1 MNNPINNKKFQDP
14 NYTLNGDVRATVS
27 FKKFKTLWFNLG
39 SQCNIE
45 CKNCYIKSS
54 PQADHFVYLKPNDI
68 LPYLDEIDLISRNRI
83 EIGFTGGE
91 PYLNPD
97 AIELAEVV
105 LERGHK
111 LLVLTNAMRPM
122 MRPKVQKGLLSL
134 KQKYGNR
141 LTLRVSLDHYTDIG
155 HDKER
160 GKGSYRIAID
170 GINWLNENSFNINI
184 AGRSEFS
191 EGEDEAI
198 QGYHKLIKRSK
209 WKINLDNRE
218 ALILFPEMDEK
229 IDVPEI
235 SKDCWNILNVNP
247 ENMMCATSRMVV
259 RRKHETTPSVLA
271 CTLLWD
277 DTQFE
282 TGKILKDS
290 LKPVKLN
297 HPHCSKFC
305 VLGGASC
312 SA

>member
-1 MNNPINNKKFQDP
+1 MNSPINNKKFQDP

-235 SKDCWNILNVNP
+235 SKNCWNILNVNP

>member
-191 EGEDEAI
+191 ECEDEAI

-235 SKDCWNILNVNP
+235 SNNCWNILNVNP

>member
-14 NYTLNGDVRATVS
+14 NYTLNGDIRATVS

-235 SKDCWNILNVNP
+235 SKNCWNILNVNP

>member
-27 FKKFKTLWFNLG
+27 FRKFKTLWFNLG

-68 LPYLDEIDLISRNRI
+68 LPYLDEIDLISRDRI

-235 SKDCWNILNVNP
+235 SKNCWNILNVNP

>member
-1 MNNPINNKKFQDP
+1 MNSPINNKKFQDP

-191 EGEDEAI
+191 ECEDEAI

-235 SKDCWNILNVNP
+235 SKNCWNILNVNP

>member
-235 SKDCWNILNVNP
+235 SKNCWNILNVNP

-277 DTQFE
+277 DKQFE

>member
-191 EGEDEAI
+191 ECEDEAI

-235 SKDCWNILNVNP
+235 SKNCWNILNVNP

>member
-27 FKKFKTLWFNLG
+27 FRKFKTLWFNLG

-235 SKDCWNILNVNP
+235 SKNCWNILNVNP

>member
-209 WKINLDNRE
+209 WKITIRRG
-218 ALILFPEMDEK
+218 
-229 IDVPEI
+229 
-235 SKDCWNILNVNP
+235 SRILNTEIP
-247 ENMMCATSRMVV
+247 
-259 RRKHETTPSVLA
+259 
-271 CTLLWD
+271 
-277 DTQFE
+277 
-282 TGKILKDS
+282 G
-290 LKPVKLN
+290 
-297 HPHCSKFC
+297 
-305 VLGGASC
+305 
-312 SA
+312 

>member
-1 MNNPINNKKFQDP
+1 MNSPINNKKFQDP

>member
-14 NYTLNGDVRATVS
+14 NYTLNGDVRATVP

-122 MRPKVQKGLLSL
+122 MRPKVQKGLLAL

-235 SKDCWNILNVNP
+235 SKNCWNILNVNP

>member
-68 LPYLDEIDLISRNRI
+68 LPYLDEIDLISRDRI

-235 SKDCWNILNVNP
+235 SKNCWNILNVNP

>member
-1 MNNPINNKKFQDP
+1 
-14 NYTLNGDVRATVS
+14 
-27 FKKFKTLWFNLG
+27 
-39 SQCNIE
+39 
-45 CKNCYIKSS
+45 
-54 PQADHFVYLKPNDI
+54 
-68 LPYLDEIDLISRNRI
+68 
-83 EIGFTGGE
+83 
-91 PYLNPD
+91 
-97 AIELAEVV
+97 
-105 LERGHK
+105 
-111 LLVLTNAMRPM
+111 
-122 MRPKVQKGLLSL
+122 
-134 KQKYGNR
+134 
-141 LTLRVSLDHYTDIG
+141 
-155 HDKER
+155 
-160 GKGSYRIAID
+160 
-170 GINWLNENSFNINI
+170 
-184 AGRSEFS
+184 
-191 EGEDEAI
+191 
-198 QGYHKLIKRSK
+198 
-209 WKINLDNRE
+209 
-218 ALILFPEMDEK
+218 MDEK

>member
-1 MNNPINNKKFQDP
+1 
-14 NYTLNGDVRATVS
+14 
-27 FKKFKTLWFNLG
+27 
-39 SQCNIE
+39 
-45 CKNCYIKSS
+45 
-54 PQADHFVYLKPNDI
+54 
-68 LPYLDEIDLISRNRI
+68 
-83 EIGFTGGE
+83 
-91 PYLNPD
+91 
-97 AIELAEVV
+97 
-105 LERGHK
+105 
-111 LLVLTNAMRPM
+111 MRPM

-235 SKDCWNILNVNP
+235 SKNCWNILNVNP

>member
-184 AGRSEFS
+184 AGRSKFS

-235 SKDCWNILNVNP
+235 SKNCWNILNVNP